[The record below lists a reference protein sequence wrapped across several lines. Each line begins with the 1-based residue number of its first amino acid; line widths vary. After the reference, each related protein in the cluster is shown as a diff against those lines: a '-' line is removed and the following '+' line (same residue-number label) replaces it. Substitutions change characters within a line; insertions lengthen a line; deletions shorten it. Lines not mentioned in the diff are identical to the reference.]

1 MVNWYYFMI
10 TVVICDTIPSFVS
23 VLYLD
28 HCGLMRDV
36 LHILSCCIQW
46 SSSSS
51 LLSSSLVLF
60 CIVEDDKFTNVRV
73 EASIISLQIYFCFLN
88 FQVSL
93 IAVRIYFCQQL
104 KVDCVVALSTNTTL
118 VRFIFALCE
127 NELYT
132 CTSGVKKVCS
142 LTQFTMTYAHHS

>member
-1 MVNWYYFMI
+1 MI
-10 TVVICDTIPSFVS
+10 IIIIVTVIIVGII
-23 VLYLD
+23 L
-28 HCGLMRDV
+28 HC
-36 LHILSCCIQW
+36 
-46 SSSSS
+46 
-51 LLSSSLVLF
+51 
-60 CIVEDDKFTNVRV
+60 DKFTNVRV